1 VTLGHSYV
9 HDNSVMDT
17 MEHAKRKKVQAHPM
31 ELRRQVLDER
41 AQPGASVAKVALAH
55 GLNANLVHL
64 WRKQQR
70 EQQRQDDPPATPE
83 APQFIALPMPPRQV
97 AAAVA
102 DIRIELRRGATTVAI
117 TWPAEAARECA
128 VWLQGWLK

>member
-1 VTLGHSYV
+1 MSTTTLSWTRW
-9 HDNSVMDT
+9 NSQS
-17 MEHAKRKKVQAHPM
+17 ERRFRLHPV
-31 ELRRQVLDER
+31 ELRQQVLDEC

-70 EQQRQDDPPATPE
+70 DQQRQEGPPATAE
-83 APQFIALPMPPRQV
+83 AGAQFIALPMPPQPV
-97 AAAVA
+97 ATAVP

-117 TWPAEAARECA
+117 TWPGQAARECA
-128 VWLQGWLK
+128 VWLQGWLR